1 MSGSE
6 VKYSVNQ
13 QLLSNED
20 GGGRRTRGPGLSLQ
34 VGQTDGPGHT
44 ERLKGPEER
53 VGGGVG
59 PRRPPGTSHCAPI
72 LCLLLSIQHSSL
84 GSRSWRDPRDPPGSL
99 AHTSRSSLTP
109 QPHHRALR
117 SPVGGVEH
125 LNT

>member
-53 VGGGVG
+53 VGGGLDHAVLQGRPTVLLFSASSSLFSTRLWAPG
-59 PRRPPGTSHCAPI
+59 PGGTPGT
-72 LCLLLSIQHSSL
+72 
-84 GSRSWRDPRDPPGSL
+84 PRG
-99 AHTSRSSLTP
+99 AWLTP
-109 QPHHRALR
+109 A
-117 SPVGGVEH
+117 GAA
-125 LNT
+125 